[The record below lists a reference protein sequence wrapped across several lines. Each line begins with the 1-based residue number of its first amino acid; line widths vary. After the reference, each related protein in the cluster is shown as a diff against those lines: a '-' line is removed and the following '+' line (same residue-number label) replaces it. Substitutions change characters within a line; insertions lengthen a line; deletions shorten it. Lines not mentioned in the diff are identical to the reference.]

1 MRLGAWADTSGASAK
16 SAWRLLRRSARSVA
30 AAIVTVTVLEAVAAV
45 LRSTDWGAT
54 NALLTTPKPE
64 LQAAVSSLVGAAV
77 AIAATLLGLYYTTVG
92 VIASTIYRSVPG
104 DVRDLFITERN
115 GEVYLKVVV
124 QTIAM
129 GILILVAA
137 AFGYNV
143 VGIVLLFEG
152 ALATLTCIGLVVV
165 TKRLFD
171 YFDPSKLSAPLL
183 KRIVDDVRIVTR
195 SKTRGVAHRVQSAHY
210 DAVRAFASF
219 RHLAELLDSAEL
231 RNASAPVSLTRQLL
245 GILRFYSSWKY
256 AIPTDSNWW
265 NRVPK
270 HQNWLTIDHSRLE
283 LALNSS
289 ITFPAEMEP
298 DYLWVENSVARL
310 LENTLS
316 VSFRSQ
322 AGANALAVSE
332 EVSQL
337 VFELAARLQIREA
350 LVIEA
355 AWDGVA
361 QAVATTQAV
370 AGPNAEDYEV
380 HLNQM
385 AAAESLVRP
394 FTMMMLGLERAAQV
408 IVDRDL
414 SSEFDKAI
422 ENPDELYR
430 GTLPTD
436 TRQMLENF
444 AAAIR
449 REKAIEQRRITPRWW
464 VDHLAA
470 RSMAEA
476 LLAAEAGVLGEARAR
491 TIDQVV
497 RFRDAKRYDLAAI
510 AGMSALELLH
520 KIEFH
525 QPTIRAAEEKL
536 ATYRNPNI
544 SIEHWP
550 ERAAAT
556 QFEPADSYMEML
568 GTLSKLLPLLRTE
581 RFDPREPDLYGQL
594 YQFTVDGA
602 FRAIL
607 DGDNARGLAM
617 YRAALAEME
626 TARLRIAK
634 DLERHDPTLLAT
646 YAIEPVITAM
656 DLAGY
661 ALLMNELDGTGIWPE
676 VKAMWDVLVAGNPAL
691 AEFLRMIAGIADH
704 PNGLTVG
711 GLERSRRS
719 IVLGRLLE
727 ERGIAQQ
734 EDVIW
739 ARRGRLVDSPA
750 PHASPIVSALAPGAY
765 AVNDDLYALFL
776 AEYLRNHLPV
786 DADLG
791 FHARNLAERIERFR
805 ASTGPT
811 ASEEEK
817 SGA

>member
-1 MRLGAWADTSGASAK
+1 MRLGAWVDTSGASAK
-16 SAWRLLRRSARSVA
+16 STWHLIRRSAWTVA
-30 AAIVTVTVLEAVAAV
+30 ASIATVTVLEALASV
-45 LRSTDWGAT
+45 LQSTDWGAT
-54 NALLTTPKPE
+54 NALLTTPDPGLE
-64 LQAAVSSLVGAAV
+64 AAVSSLVGAAV

-104 DVRDLFITERN
+104 DVRDLFISERN

-124 QTIAM
+124 QTIAT
-129 GILILVAA
+129 GILILVGA

-143 VGIVLLFEG
+143 VGAVLLLEG
-152 ALATLTCIGLVVV
+152 ALVTLTCIGLVVV
-165 TKRLFD
+165 TKHLFD

-183 KRIVDDVRIVTR
+183 KRIVADVRIVTR
-195 SKTRGVAHRVQSAHY
+195 PKTRGIAHREQAAHS
-210 DAVRAFASF
+210 DAIRAFSSF
-219 RHLAELLDSAEL
+219 RNLSELLDSAEM

-256 AIPTDSNWW
+256 AIPTDSDWW

-270 HQNWLTIDHSRLE
+270 HQNWLTIDQSRLQ
-283 LALNSS
+283 LALNTSV
-289 ITFPAEMEP
+289 TFPAEMEP
-298 DYLWVENSVARL
+298 DYLWVENSIARL
-310 LENTLS
+310 LGNTLS
-316 VSFRSQ
+316 VSFRAQ

-370 AGPNAEDYEV
+370 ADPNAEGYEV
-380 HLNQM
+380 RLNQM
-385 AAAESLVRP
+385 AAAESMVRP
-394 FTMMMLGLERAAQV
+394 FTMMMLGLERASQF
-408 IVDRDL
+408 ILDRDL
-414 SSEFDKAI
+414 SSEFDNAL

-436 TRQMLENF
+436 TRRMLKQF
-444 AAAIR
+444 ASGIS
-449 REKAIEQRRITPRWW
+449 REKAIERRRVTPRWW
-464 VDHLAA
+464 VEHLAA

-491 TIDQVV
+491 TIDQVG

-525 QPTIRAAEEKL
+525 QPTIRLAEEKL

-556 QFEPADSYMEML
+556 QFEPADTYMEML
-568 GTLSKLLPLLRTE
+568 ETLSQLLPLLRTE

-607 DGDNARGLAM
+607 DGDNVRGLAM

-646 YAIEPVITAM
+646 YAIEPVVTAM

-661 ALLMNELDGTGIWPE
+661 ALLMNELDGSGIWHE
-676 VKAMWDVLVAGNPAL
+676 VKAMWDVLVVNNPTL
-691 AEFLRMIAGIADH
+691 AEFLRVIAGIADH

-719 IVLGRLLE
+719 IALVRLLE
-727 ERGIAQQ
+727 ERGVAQREGLGWTFSGRN
-734 EDVIW
+734 EDT
-739 ARRGRLVDSPA
+739 SP
-750 PHASPIVSALAPGAY
+750 PHASPIVSAFAPGTY
-765 AVNDDLYALFL
+765 AMSDDLYALFL
-776 AEYLRNHLPV
+776 AEYLRHHLPV

-805 ASTGPT
+805 ASPGPT
-811 ASEEEK
+811 VNEEP
-817 SGA
+817 SDA